1 MSFGKSFSPEK
12 KWVDEAVKY
21 AESKGVLL
29 VHAAG
34 NDAKNIDT
42 QDNFPSRNF
51 ENDTLKVFT
60 NWINVGASGATDTD
74 LAASFSNYGKRE
86 VNVFAPGVKIYSS
99 IPGGN
104 TYGDKD
110 GTSMASPV
118 VAGLAALI
126 LSYYPDLSA
135 EQVKQIIEQ
144 SAMKPST
151 TSFTKPGTEDEKT
164 NLDQLSITGGIVNAL
179 DALKLASTTKGERKS
194 AVGSPEKT
202 IKKTKKK

>member
-12 KWVDEAVKY
+12 KWVDEAVRY

-42 QDNFPSRNF
+42 EDNFPSRNF

-60 NWINVGASGATDTD
+60 NWINVGASGATESD

-118 VAGLAALI
+118 VAGLASLI

-135 EQVKQIIEQ
+135 AQVKHIIEQ
-144 SAMKPST
+144 SAMKPSKI
-151 TSFTKPGTEDEKT
+151 SFTKPGTEDEKT
-164 NLDQLSITGGIVNAL
+164 SLDQLSITGGIVNAL
-179 DALKLASTTKGERKS
+179 EAIKLASTTTGERKS
-194 AVGSPEKT
+194 TQRNTEKT
-202 IKKTKKK
+202 TKKTKKQ